1 MPSFLLTFHSAFLV
15 SLRTTDNHTQT
26 PLRTY
31 TQSLQKNT
39 PEFYDD
45 DVPLLLLGSVT
56 PSALLEEDGGE
67 ALSEIY
73 GLMQACGSQSVEHD
87 GLKRSAR
94 HSMMLLK
101 YLVCDYVEMEQGQRI
116 NNTSVEEGGPVR
128 FSMSPTFFLM
138 RVLHVVQNHGTTTC
152 LRL

>member
-1 MPSFLLTFHSAFLV
+1 MGWLRLGLRIAAFENCIEWLLVVISELHSLAHLKYIQII
-15 SLRTTDNHTQT
+15 STCR
-26 PLRTY
+26 
-31 TQSLQKNT
+31 QKNT

-56 PSALLEEDGGE
+56 PSALLEEDGE

-94 HSMMLLK
+94 HSMMLLQ
-101 YLVCDYVEMEQGQRI
+101 YLVCDYVEMENGQKI
-116 NNTSVEEGGPVR
+116 NNTSVEEGGEVR
-128 FSMSPTFFLM
+128 DTCCYFF
-138 RVLHVVQNHGTTTC
+138 C
-152 LRL
+152 